1 METEDQQIQRI
12 KDFWHEHGK
21 GIIAGLVIGFGLFYG
36 WRYYDAHT
44 MAQKEAASERFET
57 IVAQLEA
64 GDEQAQVEA
73 QSFIQDNS
81 GDTYAHLL
89 AFELA
94 KQAVEAGELATAV
107 SALQQVRDNASGEL
121 KAVAD
126 VRQARV
132 LLAQE
137 QHDAALNAIANTNE
151 EGFTAMVA
159 ELRGDILLAQGDQAG
174 ARTAYQAALD
184 ASDNNAPL
192 AEIKLNSIP
201 AES

>member
-137 QHDAALNAIANTNE
+137 QHDAALNAIANTKE

-174 ARTAYQAALD
+174 ARSAYQAALD